1 MAKKGIFRK
10 LATRITAP
18 ITKTFTA
25 VTDVTKRAGSAVAET
40 VKAPFVKKTKSAKPK
55 PKTTKPA
62 VAPRPKV
69 NLTRTTPKPKRSKP
83 RPTPAVAREQLMEK
97 LQDMYWLQKKWDAA
111 TMSRRINKMTDEQVY
126 AALDLTENQVETVVR
141 QSTPA
146 PQWAAPDDPTSNV
159 LWYHGEAGL

>member
-18 ITKTFTA
+18 IVKTVTA
-25 VTDVTKRAGSAVAET
+25 VTDATKRAGTAVAET
-40 VKAPFVKKTKSAKPK
+40 VKAPFVKKPKSATP
-55 PKTTKPA
+55 PPA
-62 VAPRPKV
+62 QPPRPVPPRPKV
-69 NLTRTTPKPKRSKP
+69 NLQRATPKPKRPKP
-83 RPTPAVAREQLMEK
+83 RPTPAVARERLMEK

-111 TMSRRINKMTDEQVY
+111 TMSKRINRMTDEQVY

-141 QSTPA
+141 QTTPA
-146 PQWAAPDDPTSNV
+146 PQWAAPDDPTSNI